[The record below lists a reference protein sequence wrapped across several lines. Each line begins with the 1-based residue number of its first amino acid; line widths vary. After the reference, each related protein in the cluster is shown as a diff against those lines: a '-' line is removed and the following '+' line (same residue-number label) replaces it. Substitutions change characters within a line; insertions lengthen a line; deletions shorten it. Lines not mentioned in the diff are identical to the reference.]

1 MFLRHIYSLLPL
13 SAGGCFIFV
22 VESGAR
28 MSLRKFKKISLL
40 MAYATGIYIFFP
52 NDAYAMH
59 IMEGFLPFNWAAFW
73 WLAMLPFVIVGVRSI
88 KKTVT
93 LHPSLKMLLGM
104 AGAFAF
110 VLSALK
116 IPSVTGSSSHPTG
129 VGLGTILFGPTA
141 MTVLGMI
148 VLIFQALLLA
158 HGGITTLGANTFSMG
173 IVGPFVSYGIYK
185 GTKKIGAPL
194 WLSVFLSATLG
205 DLMTYVT
212 TAFQLGLAFPAATG
226 GVIASSLKFMS
237 IFAFTQ
243 IPLAI
248 SEGILTVMVINVL
261 SSYSLKELQILSVFT
276 GKELPTN
283 KRGVKE

>member
-1 MFLRHIYSLLPL
+1 MT
-13 SAGGCFIFV
+13 
-22 VESGAR
+22 
-28 MSLRKFKKISLL
+28 LRKIKRISLL
-40 MAYATGIYIFFP
+40 IGYAIFVTIFFP
-52 NDAYAMH
+52 NNAYAMH
-59 IMEGFLPFNWAAFW
+59 IMEGFLPYNWAAFW
-73 WLAMLPFVIVGVRSI
+73 WMAMIPFVIAGVRSI

-173 IVGPFVSYGIYK
+173 IVGPFVSYGLYK

-194 WLSVFLSATLG
+194 WLSVFLAATLG

-212 TAFQLGLAFPAATG
+212 TALQMGLAFPSA
-226 GVIASSLKFMS
+226 GVVASTLKFMS

-276 GKELPTN
+276 GKELPTS

>member
-1 MFLRHIYSLLPL
+1 MT
-13 SAGGCFIFV
+13 
-22 VESGAR
+22 
-28 MSLRKFKKISLL
+28 LRKFKKVSLL
-40 MAYATGIYIFFP
+40 IAYVIAVYIFFP
-52 NDAYAMH
+52 DDAYAMH
-59 IMEGFLPFNWAAFW
+59 IMEGFLPYNWAAFW
-73 WLAMLPFVIVGVRSI
+73 WLAMIPFVIAGVRSI

-185 GTKKIGAPL
+185 GVKKLGAPL
-194 WLSVFLSATLG
+194 WLSVFLSATIG
-205 DLMTYVT
+205 DLMTYIT
-212 TAFQLGLAFPAATG
+212 TALQLGLAFPTG
-226 GVIASSLKFMS
+226 GVMASTLKFMG

-243 IPLAI
+243 VPLAI

-261 SSYSLKELQILSVFT
+261 STYSQKELQILSVFT
-276 GKELPTN
+276 GKELPTS
-283 KRGVKE
+283 KRRV

>member
-1 MFLRHIYSLLPL
+1 
-13 SAGGCFIFV
+13 
-22 VESGAR
+22 
-28 MSLRKFKKISLL
+28 MSLRKIKKISLL
-40 MAYATGIYIFFP
+40 IGYAIFVYIFFP

-73 WLAMLPFVIVGVRSI
+73 WMAIIPFVIAGVRSI

-148 VLIFQALLLA
+148 VLAFQALLLA

-185 GTKKIGAPL
+185 GTKKLGAPL
-194 WLSVFLSATLG
+194 WLSVFLAATLG
-205 DLMTYVT
+205 NLMTYVT
-212 TAFQLGLAFPAATG
+212 TALQLGLAFPAATG
-226 GVIASSLKFMS
+226 VMASTLKFLS

-261 SSYSLKELQILSVFT
+261 SSYSRKELQILSVFT
-276 GKELPTN
+276 GKELPTS
-283 KRGVKE
+283 KRGVKQ

>member
-1 MFLRHIYSLLPL
+1 MDL
-13 SAGGCFIFV
+13 S
-22 VESGAR
+22 
-28 MSLRKFKKISLL
+28 KFKKIFLL
-40 MAYATGIYIFFP
+40 ITYVLTVYIFLP
-52 NDAYAMH
+52 DDVYAMH
-59 IMEGFLPFNWAAFW
+59 IMEGFLPYNWAAFW
-73 WLAMLPFVIVGVRSI
+73 WLAMIPFVIAGVRSI
-88 KKTVT
+88 KRTVA

-173 IVGPFVSYGIYK
+173 VVGPFVSYGIYK
-185 GTKKIGAPL
+185 GGKKLGFPL
-194 WLSVFLSATLG
+194 WLSVFLAATLG
-205 DLMTYVT
+205 NLMTYVT
-212 TAFQLGLAFPAATG
+212 TSVQLGLAFPAATG
-226 GVIASSLKFMS
+226 GVMASVVKFMS

-248 SEGILTVMVINVL
+248 SEGILTVMIINVL
-261 SSYSLKELQILSVFT
+261 SAYSQKELQILSVFT
-276 GKELPTN
+276 GKELPTG
-283 KRGVKE
+283 KRGVKL

>member
-1 MFLRHIYSLLPL
+1 MTF
-13 SAGGCFIFV
+13 
-22 VESGAR
+22 
-28 MSLRKFKKISLL
+28 RKIKRISLL
-40 MAYATGIYIFFP
+40 IGYAIFVTIFFP
-52 NDAYAMH
+52 NNAYAMH
-59 IMEGFLPFNWAAFW
+59 IMEGFLPYNWAAFW
-73 WLAMLPFVIVGVRSI
+73 WMAMIPFVIAGVRSI

-194 WLSVFLSATLG
+194 WLSVFLAATLG

-212 TAFQLGLAFPAATG
+212 TALQMGLAFPSA
-226 GVIASSLKFMS
+226 GVVASTLKFMS

-276 GKELPTN
+276 GKELPTS